1 MKTFITGRYRYII
14 TSYIVDDDKYLDSSK
29 GEELSSQ
36 LRVLRKTRRKTKFN
50 PQKQRSKYICIPR
63 QVKEAGNHFIWEF
76 QQGNNLNVPTN
87 VGFLHHYRV
96 CEFGGD
102 DCVHAPNQVDRTVHK
117 YQQTL
122 LQNVKRVIL
131 KLSDQCNLD
140 YLLLNSKNEIDPVM
154 TSSGEKIGTI
164 KNFILNPE
172 VQLSHKNTILE
183 SNVTN
188 NNKYALNLG

>member
-1 MKTFITGRYRYII
+1 MG
-14 TSYIVDDDKYLDSSK
+14 
-29 GEELSSQ
+29 
-36 LRVLRKTRRKTKFN
+36 
-50 PQKQRSKYICIPR
+50 PR

-102 DCVHAPNQVDRTVHK
+102 DCVSAPNQVDRTVHK

-122 LQNVKRVIL
+122 LQNVKKVLLR
-131 KLSDQCNLD
+131 LSDQCKLD
-140 YLLLNSKNEIDPVM
+140 YLLLNSKSDIIDPVI
-154 TSSGEKIGTI
+154 SSLGEKYGDIE
-164 KNFILNPE
+164 KFIVNHGSE
-172 VQLSHKNTILE
+172 VSHKNVTFKG
-183 SNVTN
+183 SNATD

>member
-1 MKTFITGRYRYII
+1 
-14 TSYIVDDDKYLDSSK
+14 
-29 GEELSSQ
+29 
-36 LRVLRKTRRKTKFN
+36 VLRKTRRKTKFN

-87 VGFLHHYRV
+87 VGVLHHYRV

-102 DCVHAPNQVDRTVHK
+102 DCVNAPNQVDRKVHK

-122 LQNVKRVIL
+122 LENVKQVVSR
-131 KLSDQCNLD
+131 LSDQCKLD
-140 YLLLNSKNEIDPVM
+140 YLLLNSKNDIDPVM
-154 TSSGEKIGTI
+154 SSLGEKYGDIE
-164 KNFILNPE
+164 KFIVNRDAE
-172 VQLSHKNTILE
+172 SIHKNATFG
-183 SNVTN
+183 SNSTD

>member
-1 MKTFITGRYRYII
+1 M
-14 TSYIVDDDKYLDSSK
+14 
-29 GEELSSQ
+29 
-36 LRVLRKTRRKTKFN
+36 LRKTRRKTKFN

-117 YQQTL
+117 YQETL
-122 LQNVKRVIL
+122 LQNVKKVIL
-131 KLSDQCNLD
+131 KLSDQCKLD
-140 YLLLNSKNEIDPVM
+140 YLLLNSKNDIDPVM
-154 TSSGEKIGTI
+154 SSSGEKFDAIAKVI
-164 KNFILNPE
+164 VNRAL
-172 VQLSHKNTILE
+172 QLSHKNTTLG
-183 SNVTN
+183 SNATN